1 MDFYSYENFPIQQ
14 VFLKPNKTDYAN
26 SLEKIID
33 VIGNDLYFNVYLYL
47 FQKKRDKIDNV
58 EEIIFNI
65 YYIVVSIILFFCFF
79 NITASMTINIFEQK
93 KEIAI
98 LRSLGMNQRQ
108 IIYIYVCEAIIL
120 IFSSSI
126 IGIIIGSFISYTM
139 SLQWQ
144 MFTYINISYNLKLE
158 SLIMIILF
166 SILGGILSTIVPAK
180 NMLKTPISQLI
191 KDI

>member
-1 MDFYSYENFPIQQ
+1 
-14 VFLKPNKTDYAN
+14 
-26 SLEKIID
+26 
-33 VIGNDLYFNVYLYL
+33 
-47 FQKKRDKIDNV
+47 
-58 EEIIFNI
+58 
-65 YYIVVSIILFFCFF
+65 
-79 NITASMTINIFEQK
+79 MTINIFEQK

-108 IIYIYVCEAIIL
+108 IIYIYICEAIIL

-180 NMLKTPISQLI
+180 NMLKIPISQLI
-191 KDI
+191 KEI